1 PMGPYPPPLQQVFQA
16 PRRPGMGTV
25 GKPIKLLANYF
36 EVEIP
41 KMDVYHYE
49 VDIKPDKCPRRVN
62 REVVEYMVQHFKPQ
76 LFGDRK
82 PVYDGKKNIYTV
94 LALPIG
100 SEKVD
105 FEVTIPG
112 EGKDRIFKVSI
123 RWLAKVSWRL
133 LQETLVSGRLQV
145 PLDSVQ
151 ALDVA
156 MRHLAS
162 MRYTPVGRS
171 FFSPPEGYY
180 HPLGGGR
187 EVWFGFHQSVRPAMW
202 KMMLNI
208 DVSATAFY
216 KAQPVIEF
224 MCEVLDIRNIDE
236 QPKTLTDS
244 QRVRFTKE
252 IKGLKVEVTHCG
264 QMKRKYRVCNVTR
277 RPASHQT
284 FPLQLESGQTVEC
297 TVAQYFKQKYNLQ
310 LKYPHLPCLQVG
322 QEQKHTYLPLEVCNI
337 VAGQRC
343 IKKLTDNQTST
354 MIKAT
359 ARSAPD
365 RQEEISRLMKNANFN
380 LDPYIQEFG
389 IKVRDDMAE
398 VTGRVLPAPILQYG
412 GRNRAIATPNQGVW
426 DMRGKQFY
434 NGIEIKVWAIA
445 CFAPQKQCREEVLK
459 NFTDQL
465 RKISKDAGM
474 PIQGQPCFCKYAQ
487 GADSVEPMFRHLKNT
502 YSGLQLIIV
511 ILPGKTP
518 VYGTHRQ
525 DGSRFTI
532 LEALH
537 GLAPTYLSAL
547 LHPYVPSRQLRS
559 SDSGLLAVPRS
570 RLSSMGAAEVKRVGD
585 TLLGMATQCV
595 QVKNVVKTSPQTL
608 SNLCLK
614 INVKLGG
621 INNILVPHQR
631 SAVFQQPVIF
641 LGADVTHPPAGD
653 GKKPSIT
660 AVVGSMD
667 AHPSRY
673 CATVRVQR
681 PRQEIIEDL
690 SYMVRE
696 LLIQF
701 YKSTRFKP
709 TRIIF
714 YRDGVPEGQLPQSF
728 ISGHRTLPT
737 GRCPQ
742 DAAHRTLPTGRCW
755 LDSSG
760 VTQITM
766 RMLIAAVIHS
776 GFLSLIRTQILHYEL
791 LAIRD
796 ACIKLEKDY
805 QPGITYI
812 VVQKRHHTRL
822 FCADKSERIGK
833 SGNIPAGT
841 TVDTSITHPF
851 EFDFYLCSHA
861 GIQGTSRPSH
871 YYVLWDDNRFTAD
884 ELQILTYQL
893 CHTYVR
899 CTRSVSIPA
908 PAYYARLVAFRAR
921 YHLVDKEHDSG
932 EGSHVS
938 GQSNGRD
945 PQALAKAVQIHH
957 DTLRTIPFVVPL
969 CFPRNFNLE
978 SARPFNAASESFYAG
993 VRESFYAGVRESFY
1007 AGVRESFY
1015 AGVRESFYAGVRES
1029 FTPESAS
1036 PLRRGPR
1043 VLYAGVRESFYAGVR
1058 ESFYA
1063 GVRES
1068 FYAGVRESFYA
1079 GVRESF
1085 YAGVRESFYARLR
1098 ESFNAGVREGLRRAV
1113 GAQSLFS
1120 MPRRPGYG
1128 TMGKPIKLLAN
1139 CFQVEIPKMDVYL
1152 YEVDIKPDKCP
1163 RRVNREVVD
1172 SMVQHFKVTIFG
1184 DRRPVYDGKKSLYT
1198 ANPLPVA
1205 PAGVDLDVTLPGEG
1219 GKDRPFKV
1227 TIKFV
1232 SLVSWHLLHE
1242 VLTGRSMPE
1251 PLELDKPISTNPVH
1265 AVDVVLRHLPSMKY
1279 TPVGRSFFSAPE
1291 GYDHPLGGGREV
1303 WFGFHQSVRPAMWK
1317 MMLNIDVSA
1326 TAFYKAQPVIQFM
1339 CEVLDIHN
1347 IDEQPRPLTDSHR
1360 VKFTK
1365 EIKGLKVEVTHCGTM
1380 RRKYRVCN
1388 VTRRPASHQTF
1399 PLQLENGQTVE
1410 RTVAQYFRE
1419 KYNLQLKYPHLPCL
1433 QVGQE
1438 QKHTYLPLEVCN
1450 IVAGQRCIKK
1460 LTDNQTSTMIK
1471 ATARSAPDRQE
1482 EISRLVRS
1490 ANYEA
1495 DPFVQEFQFRV
1506 RDEMAHVTG
1515 RVLPAPMLQYGGR
1528 VSSEHYLFSSGP
1540 QSQVDPIDR
1549 NLDCRRSFGMKINP
1563 ALFLQNRTVATPSH
1577 GVWDMRGK
1585 QFHTGVEIKMWAIAC
1600 FATQRQCREEILKG
1614 FTDQLRKISKD
1625 AGMPIQG
1632 QPCFCKYAQGAD
1644 SVEPMFRHLKNT
1656 YAGLQLIIVILPG
1669 KTPVYAEVKRVGD
1682 TLLGMATQCVQ
1693 VKNVVKTSPQ
1703 TLSNL
1708 CLKINVKLGG
1718 INNILVP
1725 HQRPSVFQQ
1734 PVIFLGA
1741 DVTHPPAGD
1750 GKKPSIAAVVGSMD
1764 AHPSRYCATVRVQ
1777 RPRQEVIQ
1785 DLASMVREL
1794 LIQFYKSTRY
1804 KPTRIIFYRD
1814 GVSEGQFRQVLYY
1827 ELLAIREACI
1837 SLEKEYQPGITYIV
1851 VQKRHHTR
1859 LFCADRNE
1867 RVGRS
1872 GNIPAGTT
1880 VDTDITHPYEFD
1892 FYLCSHAGIQGT
1904 SRPSHYHV
1912 LWDDNCFTADE
1923 FQLLTYQLC
1932 HTYVRCT
1939 RSVSIPA
1946 PAYYAHLVAFR
1957 ARYHLVDKEHDS
1969 AEGSHVSGQS
1979 NGRDPQALAKAVQI
1993 HHDTLRTMYFA

>member
-1 PMGPYPPPLQQVFQA
+1 
-16 PRRPGMGTV
+16 
-25 GKPIKLLANYF
+25 
-36 EVEIP
+36 
-41 KMDVYHYE
+41 
-49 VDIKPDKCPRRVN
+49 
-62 REVVEYMVQHFKPQ
+62 
-76 LFGDRK
+76 
-82 PVYDGKKNIYTV
+82 
-94 LALPIG
+94 
-100 SEKVD
+100 
-105 FEVTIPG
+105 
-112 EGKDRIFKVSI
+112 
-123 RWLAKVSWRL
+123 
-133 LQETLVSGRLQV
+133 
-145 PLDSVQ
+145 
-151 ALDVA
+151 
-156 MRHLAS
+156 
-162 MRYTPVGRS
+162 
-171 FFSPPEGYY
+171 
-180 HPLGGGR
+180 
-187 EVWFGFHQSVRPAMW
+187 
-202 KMMLNI
+202 
-208 DVSATAFY
+208 
-216 KAQPVIEF
+216 
-224 MCEVLDIRNIDE
+224 
-236 QPKTLTDS
+236 
-244 QRVRFTKE
+244 
-252 IKGLKVEVTHCG
+252 CG
-264 QMKRKYRVCNVTR
+264 N
-277 RPASHQT
+277 P
-284 FPLQLESGQTVEC
+284 
-297 TVAQYFKQKYNLQ
+297 
-310 LKYPHLPCLQVG
+310 
-322 QEQKHTYLPLEVCNI
+322 
-337 VAGQRC
+337 
-343 IKKLTDNQTST
+343 
-354 MIKAT
+354 
-359 ARSAPD
+359 
-365 RQEEISRLMKNANFN
+365 
-380 LDPYIQEFG
+380 
-389 IKVRDDMAE
+389 
-398 VTGRVLPAPILQYG
+398 
-412 GRNRAIATPNQGVW
+412 
-426 DMRGKQFY
+426 
-434 NGIEIKVWAIA
+434 
-445 CFAPQKQCREEVLK
+445 
-459 NFTDQL
+459 
-465 RKISKDAGM
+465 
-474 PIQGQPCFCKYAQ
+474 
-487 GADSVEPMFRHLKNT
+487 
-502 YSGLQLIIV
+502 
-511 ILPGKTP
+511 
-518 VYGTHRQ
+518 
-525 DGSRFTI
+525 
-532 LEALH
+532 
-537 GLAPTYLSAL
+537 
-547 LHPYVPSRQLRS
+547 
-559 SDSGLLAVPRS
+559 
-570 RLSSMGAAEVKRVGD
+570 
-585 TLLGMATQCV
+585 
-595 QVKNVVKTSPQTL
+595 
-608 SNLCLK
+608 
-614 INVKLGG
+614 
-621 INNILVPHQR
+621 
-631 SAVFQQPVIF
+631 
-641 LGADVTHPPAGD
+641 
-653 GKKPSIT
+653 
-660 AVVGSMD
+660 
-667 AHPSRY
+667 
-673 CATVRVQR
+673 
-681 PRQEIIEDL
+681 
-690 SYMVRE
+690 
-696 LLIQF
+696 
-701 YKSTRFKP
+701 
-709 TRIIF
+709 
-714 YRDGVPEGQLPQSF
+714 
-728 ISGHRTLPT
+728 
-737 GRCPQ
+737 
-742 DAAHRTLPTGRCW
+742 
-755 LDSSG
+755 
-760 VTQITM
+760 
-766 RMLIAAVIHS
+766 
-776 GFLSLIRTQILHYEL
+776 
-791 LAIRD
+791 
-796 ACIKLEKDY
+796 
-805 QPGITYI
+805 
-812 VVQKRHHTRL
+812 
-822 FCADKSERIGK
+822 
-833 SGNIPAGT
+833 
-841 TVDTSITHPF
+841 
-851 EFDFYLCSHA
+851 
-861 GIQGTSRPSH
+861 
-871 YYVLWDDNRFTAD
+871 
-884 ELQILTYQL
+884 
-893 CHTYVR
+893 
-899 CTRSVSIPA
+899 
-908 PAYYARLVAFRAR
+908 
-921 YHLVDKEHDSG
+921 
-932 EGSHVS
+932 
-938 GQSNGRD
+938 
-945 PQALAKAVQIHH
+945 
-957 DTLRTIPFVVPL
+957 
-969 CFPRNFNLE
+969 
-978 SARPFNAASESFYAG
+978 
-993 VRESFYAGVRESFY
+993 
-1007 AGVRESFY
+1007 
-1015 AGVRESFYAGVRES
+1015 
-1029 FTPESAS
+1029 
-1036 PLRRGPR
+1036 
-1043 VLYAGVRESFYAGVR
+1043 
-1058 ESFYA
+1058 
-1063 GVRES
+1063 
-1068 FYAGVRESFYA
+1068 
-1079 GVRESF
+1079 
-1085 YAGVRESFYARLR
+1085 
-1098 ESFNAGVREGLRRAV
+1098 
-1113 GAQSLFS
+1113 SLFS

-1205 PAGVDLDVTLPGEG
+1205 PTGVDLDVTLPGEG

-1227 TIKFV
+1227 SIKFV
-1232 SLVSWHLLHE
+1232 SLVSWHMLHE

-1265 AVDVVLRHLPSMKY
+1265 AVDVVLRNLPSMKY

-1482 EISRLVRS
+1482 EISRL
-1490 ANYEA
+1490 
-1495 DPFVQEFQFRV
+1495 
-1506 RDEMAHVTG
+1506 
-1515 RVLPAPMLQYGGR
+1515 
-1528 VSSEHYLFSSGP
+1528 
-1540 QSQVDPIDR
+1540 
-1549 NLDCRRSFGMKINP
+1549 
-1563 ALFLQNRTVATPSH
+1563 NRTVATPSH

-1600 FATQRQCREEILKG
+1600 FATQRQ
-1614 FTDQLRKISKD
+1614 S
-1625 AGMPIQG
+1625 
-1632 QPCFCKYAQGAD
+1632 
-1644 SVEPMFRHLKNT
+1644 
-1656 YAGLQLIIVILPG
+1656 
-1669 KTPVYAEVKRVGD
+1669 EVKRVGD

>member
-1 PMGPYPPPLQQVFQA
+1 YFLLSVFAFPPPSLPIGPYPPPLQQVFQA
-16 PRRPGMGTV
+16 PRRPGLGTV

-297 TVAQYFKQKYNLQ
+297 TVAQYFKQKYSLQ

-389 IKVRDDMAE
+389 IKVKDDMAE

-459 NFTDQL
+459 PPEVNRCGFDGLRVSLRVSKSWGYLNFWVNCPFNAL
-465 RKISKDAGM
+465 
-474 PIQGQPCFCKYAQ
+474 F
-487 GADSVEPMFRHLKNT
+487 EPF
-502 YSGLQLIIV
+502 G
-511 ILPGKTP
+511 
-518 VYGTHRQ
+518 
-525 DGSRFTI
+525 
-532 LEALH
+532 
-537 GLAPTYLSAL
+537 
-547 LHPYVPSRQLRS
+547 
-559 SDSGLLAVPRS
+559 
-570 RLSSMGAAEVKRVGD
+570 
-585 TLLGMATQCV
+585 
-595 QVKNVVKTSPQTL
+595 
-608 SNLCLK
+608 
-614 INVKLGG
+614 
-621 INNILVPHQR
+621 R

-714 YRDGVPEGQLPQSF
+714 YRDGVPEGQLP
-728 ISGHRTLPT
+728 
-737 GRCPQ
+737 
-742 DAAHRTLPTGRCW
+742 
-755 LDSSG
+755 
-760 VTQITM
+760 
-766 RMLIAAVIHS
+766 
-776 GFLSLIRTQILHYEL
+776 QILHYEL

-957 DTLRTIPFVVPL
+957 DTLRT
-969 CFPRNFNLE
+969 
-978 SARPFNAASESFYAG
+978 
-993 VRESFYAGVRESFY
+993 
-1007 AGVRESFY
+1007 
-1015 AGVRESFYAGVRES
+1015 
-1029 FTPESAS
+1029 
-1036 PLRRGPR
+1036 
-1043 VLYAGVRESFYAGVR
+1043 
-1058 ESFYA
+1058 
-1063 GVRES
+1063 
-1068 FYAGVRESFYA
+1068 
-1079 GVRESF
+1079 
-1085 YAGVRESFYARLR
+1085 
-1098 ESFNAGVREGLRRAV
+1098 
-1113 GAQSLFS
+1113 
-1120 MPRRPGYG
+1120 
-1128 TMGKPIKLLAN
+1128 
-1139 CFQVEIPKMDVYL
+1139 
-1152 YEVDIKPDKCP
+1152 
-1163 RRVNREVVD
+1163 
-1172 SMVQHFKVTIFG
+1172 
-1184 DRRPVYDGKKSLYT
+1184 
-1198 ANPLPVA
+1198 
-1205 PAGVDLDVTLPGEG
+1205 
-1219 GKDRPFKV
+1219 
-1227 TIKFV
+1227 
-1232 SLVSWHLLHE
+1232 
-1242 VLTGRSMPE
+1242 
-1251 PLELDKPISTNPVH
+1251 
-1265 AVDVVLRHLPSMKY
+1265 
-1279 TPVGRSFFSAPE
+1279 
-1291 GYDHPLGGGREV
+1291 
-1303 WFGFHQSVRPAMWK
+1303 
-1317 MMLNIDVSA
+1317 
-1326 TAFYKAQPVIQFM
+1326 
-1339 CEVLDIHN
+1339 
-1347 IDEQPRPLTDSHR
+1347 
-1360 VKFTK
+1360 
-1365 EIKGLKVEVTHCGTM
+1365 
-1380 RRKYRVCN
+1380 
-1388 VTRRPASHQTF
+1388 
-1399 PLQLENGQTVE
+1399 
-1410 RTVAQYFRE
+1410 
-1419 KYNLQLKYPHLPCL
+1419 
-1433 QVGQE
+1433 
-1438 QKHTYLPLEVCN
+1438 
-1450 IVAGQRCIKK
+1450 
-1460 LTDNQTSTMIK
+1460 
-1471 ATARSAPDRQE
+1471 
-1482 EISRLVRS
+1482 
-1490 ANYEA
+1490 
-1495 DPFVQEFQFRV
+1495 
-1506 RDEMAHVTG
+1506 
-1515 RVLPAPMLQYGGR
+1515 
-1528 VSSEHYLFSSGP
+1528 
-1540 QSQVDPIDR
+1540 
-1549 NLDCRRSFGMKINP
+1549 
-1563 ALFLQNRTVATPSH
+1563 
-1577 GVWDMRGK
+1577 
-1585 QFHTGVEIKMWAIAC
+1585 
-1600 FATQRQCREEILKG
+1600 
-1614 FTDQLRKISKD
+1614 
-1625 AGMPIQG
+1625 
-1632 QPCFCKYAQGAD
+1632 
-1644 SVEPMFRHLKNT
+1644 
-1656 YAGLQLIIVILPG
+1656 
-1669 KTPVYAEVKRVGD
+1669 
-1682 TLLGMATQCVQ
+1682 
-1693 VKNVVKTSPQ
+1693 
-1703 TLSNL
+1703 
-1708 CLKINVKLGG
+1708 
-1718 INNILVP
+1718 
-1725 HQRPSVFQQ
+1725 
-1734 PVIFLGA
+1734 
-1741 DVTHPPAGD
+1741 
-1750 GKKPSIAAVVGSMD
+1750 
-1764 AHPSRYCATVRVQ
+1764 
-1777 RPRQEVIQ
+1777 
-1785 DLASMVREL
+1785 
-1794 LIQFYKSTRY
+1794 
-1804 KPTRIIFYRD
+1804 
-1814 GVSEGQFRQVLYY
+1814 
-1827 ELLAIREACI
+1827 
-1837 SLEKEYQPGITYIV
+1837 
-1851 VQKRHHTR
+1851 
-1859 LFCADRNE
+1859 
-1867 RVGRS
+1867 
-1872 GNIPAGTT
+1872 
-1880 VDTDITHPYEFD
+1880 
-1892 FYLCSHAGIQGT
+1892 
-1904 SRPSHYHV
+1904 
-1912 LWDDNCFTADE
+1912 
-1923 FQLLTYQLC
+1923 
-1932 HTYVRCT
+1932 
-1939 RSVSIPA
+1939 
-1946 PAYYAHLVAFR
+1946 
-1957 ARYHLVDKEHDS
+1957 
-1969 AEGSHVSGQS
+1969 
-1979 NGRDPQALAKAVQI
+1979 
-1993 HHDTLRTMYFA
+1993 MYFA